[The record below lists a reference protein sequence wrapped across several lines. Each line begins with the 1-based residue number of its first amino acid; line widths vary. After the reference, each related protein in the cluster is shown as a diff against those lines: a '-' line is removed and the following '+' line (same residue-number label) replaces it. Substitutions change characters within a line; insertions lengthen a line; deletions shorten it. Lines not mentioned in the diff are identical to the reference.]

1 MLKNNKK
8 FVVANWKMNFFQNQA
23 IDFCRKLALLEPKL
37 QEKLIIAPSEIYLG
51 LINYLFPDFSL
62 AAQDI
67 SLQKLASGAFTG
79 ESSSQMVAS
88 NGVKYAIIGHYERRI
103 FANEKSAQIIQKAKN
118 SLDAGITPIIC
129 FGEEKQG
136 DDLLLALEEV
146 YLAGLNIIYAY
157 EPYWAIGANQI
168 DFEVI
173 SSNIKKVINK
183 QNTIK
188 LMYGG
193 SVNSQNIVQLST
205 IQGIT
210 GFLVGGAS
218 LNFDHLLQI
227 LKSI

>member
-8 FVVANWKMNFFQNQA
+8 FVVANWKMNFFQNEA
-23 IDFCRKLALLEPKL
+23 IDFCRKLALLDPKL
-37 QEKLIIAPSEIYLG
+37 REKLIIAPSEIYLG

-67 SLQKLASGAFTG
+67 SMQKFTGAFTG
-79 ESSSQMVAS
+79 ESSSQMIAS

-118 SLDAGITPIIC
+118 SLDAGITPIVC

-136 DDLLLALEEV
+136 DDLLLALDEV
-146 YLAGLNIIYAY
+146 YLANLNIIYAY
-157 EPYWAIGANQI
+157 EPYWAIGTNHI
-168 DFEVI
+168 DLEVI

-205 IQGIT
+205 IQGIA
-210 GFLVGGAS
+210 GFLVGSAS